1 MTRRVR
7 DLVGPDVPIAV
18 TLDLH
23 ANIGQ
28 AMVDRV
34 DVITT
39 YDTYHVDAAERAREA
54 VDLLARTI
62 RGEIRPAMALAKPPL
77 MPVPQNRRGR
87 RAVQDLFDRAFA
99 MERSGEA
106 LTVTIAGG
114 FAYAA
119 FPKRAS
125 GSWSP
130 PMTI

>member
-1 MTRRVR
+1 M
-7 DLVGPDVPIAV
+7 PIAV

-39 YDTYHVDAAERAREA
+39 YDTYPHVDAAERAREA

-77 MPVPQNRRGR
+77 MPVPQAIATAEGPFKTSSTAPSPWSAPARR
-87 RAVQDLFDRAFA
+87 L
-99 MERSGEA
+99 RSRSP
-106 LTVTIAGG
+106 AGSPTPT
-114 FAYAA
+114 